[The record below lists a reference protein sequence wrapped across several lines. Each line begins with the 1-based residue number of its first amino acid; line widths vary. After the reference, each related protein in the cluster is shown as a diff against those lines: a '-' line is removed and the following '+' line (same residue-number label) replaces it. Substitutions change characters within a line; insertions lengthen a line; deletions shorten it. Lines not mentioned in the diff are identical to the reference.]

1 MGLHPD
7 ASFWLPKECETA
19 LAALDWKQTDATPVP
34 FDEYIATWAEEVVGF
49 LPGPEST
56 ELGKEDLDALRSLLP
71 SWKAIPTPHVCAFVL
86 DGTITESFVKQYIIP
101 SLLEKGSKWVI
112 RYVYPSDVTS
122 YDVLQGVSLCV
133 FVGGEQTASKWSKL
147 WALPKEC
154 CVVEFQQELQIDG
167 EFQHLAHV
175 AEFKSWVLLLS
186 KGSVEDVQEQIQVQF
201 GK

>member
-1 MGLHPD
+1 
-7 ASFWLPKECETA
+7 
-19 LAALDWKQTDATPVP
+19 
-34 FDEYIATWAEEVVGF
+34 
-49 LPGPEST
+49 
-56 ELGKEDLDALRSLLP
+56 
-71 SWKAIPTPHVCAFVL
+71 
-86 DGTITESFVKQYIIP
+86 
-101 SLLEKGSKWVI
+101 VI

-133 FVGGEQTASKWSKL
+133 FVGGEQTATKWSKL

-186 KGSVEDVQEQIQVQF
+186 KGSVEDVQDQIQSQF
-201 GK
+201 GKWLKKNYEDCFV